1 MKFYQAT
8 VKINEVVD
16 TKEGP
21 KTKSI
26 KETYLVEAVSV
37 TDVEAKINVFFKD
50 VTFEFEVASV
60 SETKIKE
67 ILR

>member
-1 MKFYQAT
+1 MKYYQAN
-8 VKINEVVD
+8 VKINEVID

-26 KETYLVEAVSV
+26 KETYLVEALSV
-37 TDVEAKINVFFKD
+37 TEVEAKIGTFFKD

-60 SETKIKE
+60 SETKIKD